1 MCRCVGTSS
10 FLKDRFGIG
19 YHMTMV
25 KEAVCD
31 TKVVEQ
37 VVTAHVSSAKVSE
50 SVINSFEKLN
60 CDIVCEQRWG

>member
-1 MCRCVGTSS
+1 MGTSS

-37 VVTAHVSSAKVSE
+37 VVTAHVPSAKVSE
-50 SVINSFEKLN
+50 QLYYDNSRDLL
-60 CDIVCEQRWG
+60 

>member
-31 TKVVEQ
+31 TKIVEQ

-50 SVINSFEKLN
+50 SITNLFEKLYY
-60 CDIVCEQRWG
+60 DIVCEQRRG